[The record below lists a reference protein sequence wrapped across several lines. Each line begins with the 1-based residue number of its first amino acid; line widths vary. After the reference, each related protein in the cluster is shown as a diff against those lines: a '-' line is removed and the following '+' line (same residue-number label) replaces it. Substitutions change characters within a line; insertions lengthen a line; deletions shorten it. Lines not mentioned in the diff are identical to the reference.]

1 MRLEE
6 TRRCEGA
13 REEGQWEWGGT
24 ETRWDG
30 GHEEQ
35 GKEKA
40 RDKERPRTTM
50 GAASDGEFPGVK
62 GARVKGPVRKR
73 GEDTDT
79 RV

>member
-1 MRLEE
+1 M
-6 TRRCEGA
+6 GV
-13 REEGQWEWGGT
+13 GGH
-24 ETRWDG
+24 RDKVGW

-62 GARVKGPVRKR
+62 GARVKGPVRK
-73 GEDTDT
+73 
-79 RV
+79 